1 MTIINSGPTA
11 IVPKDPQPSVDR
23 IDDLARRILSGDI
36 LLPKFQRDFVWEK
49 HQILKLLDSV
59 YKNYPIGSVLL
70 WQSRLELRSENKIAD
85 LEINLPKPDY
95 PVNYLLDGQQRLS
108 TICGSMYWHGNNPD
122 SNWNIIF
129 DLRKQEFSHVTTLD
143 DLPLHQIRFN
153 KLGDASSFYK
163 HVASLETL
171 SAKDVSQLKDVAD
184 KLFNR
189 FKDYKIASVTLGDMS
204 IDDVAP
210 IFERINSTGTRLT
223 IVDLMR
229 AATWSQDF
237 DLVETIENIL
247 NELSIKDFGGIEKK
261 TILRNMSAASG
272 GGFSIENINNL
283 RNKSIDELKE
293 AAKETLEASKK
304 VVDFLKMQIKIP
316 SDSII
321 PYLNQFVVLTELFR
335 KIPRPSASQYSEIT
349 KWFWRSS
356 ISGYFAG
363 WNTGM
368 MNNDLSSLNSFIN
381 GTDNQ
386 LSIYDSKPSSDIWRK
401 RTFRANNA
409 HSKLYAILLA
419 YQYPVDLLTGQKIDL
434 EKALSWINQKEFHHF
449 FPQAYLKSIGTNAN
463 KINSLANIVLL
474 SSTSNKHILDRSPS
488 EYLTDV
494 ENAAGPNLEKWLESN
509 LIPFEA
515 YLAAKDNNFDLFL
528 DIRAE
533 EIHKKALEHADWK

>member
-1 MTIINSGPTA
+1 M
-11 IVPKDPQPSVDR
+11 
-23 IDDLARRILSGDI
+23 
-36 LLPKFQRDFVWEK
+36 
-49 HQILKLLDSV
+49 
-59 YKNYPIGSVLL
+59 

-108 TICGSMYWHGNNPD
+108 TICGSMYWHGNNED

-129 DLRKQEFSHVTTLD
+129 DLRKQEFSHVNTLD

-163 HVASLETL
+163 HVASLDTL
-171 SAKDVSQLKDVAD
+171 GAKNVPQLKDVAD

-223 IVDLMR
+223 IVDLMG

-237 DLVETIENIL
+237 DLVETIESIL
-247 NELSIKDFGGIEKK
+247 NELSNKDFGGIEKK

-283 RNKSIDELKE
+283 RHKSIDELKN
-293 AAKETLEASKK
+293 AATDTLDAGKK
-304 VVDFLKMQIKIP
+304 AVDFLKAQIKIP

-335 KIPRPSASQYSEIT
+335 QIPRPTASQYSEIN

-356 ISGYFAG
+356 VSGYFAG

-368 MNNDLSSLNSFIN
+368 MNSDLISLNNFIGGN
-381 GTDNQ
+381 ESELN
-386 LSIYDSKPSSDIWRK
+386 IYDSKPTSDIWKK
-401 RTFRANNA
+401 RTFRSNNA

-419 YQYPVDLLTGQKIDL
+419 YQSPVDLLTGQKIDL

-449 FPQAYLKSIGTNAN
+449 FPQAYLKSIGTHAN
-463 KINSLANIVLL
+463 KINSLANIILL
-474 SSTSNKHILDRSPS
+474 SSSSNKHILDRSPS
-488 EYLTDV
+488 EYLQDI
-494 ENAAGPNLEKWLESN
+494 ENAAGSNLDKWLESN
-509 LIPFEA
+509 LIPHDA
-515 YLAAKDNNFDLFL
+515 YLAAKENNFELFL
-528 DIRAE
+528 DIRSQA
-533 EIHKKALEHADWK
+533 IHEKAMEHAGWK